1 MQASP
6 TQLGSL
12 TKIGFSMRMREGRVQ
27 FARCIVN
34 TRGNLCRLKFGVV
47 LSQSSAALTPGS
59 HPVKRELWRRIYA
72 NVRPYWKGMA
82 VGLLFTAGVAATH
95 PLLALLMKPLIDEGF
110 SGTKP
115 YYVWALP
122 LVLVGLFVVRG
133 ACAFLSNYL
142 MAWVANNV
150 LRDIRGQMFNR
161 VLKLPDPEIRRLG
174 SSSVLNRFTID
185 SATVMQH
192 ATEVLA
198 TLVREALIVV
208 ALFGVLLYMSWKLT
222 LIVVVLVPPA
232 ALVSR
237 MFIRKLREVNRDT
250 VNMNSELTRIVTEGL
265 DGQRVIKLF
274 DGFDY
279 ENTRF
284 AHVNAR
290 LRRFA
295 IRAASAS
302 GAVGPVSQAI
312 LSIALGAVIAVALAQ
327 AGSEQL
333 TVGAFAAFIGA
344 MGQLLDPLKRLAN
357 AAGPMQRMLVAAES
371 VFRLLDQ
378 EEEEDSGTRTL
389 PAPIRGHVAFE
400 HVSHRYP
407 DTDRDT
413 LKDVSF
419 EALPGQT
426 IALVGRS
433 GSGKTTLMNMLPRFL
448 SPSDGTI
455 RIDGCDIGELTL
467 ANLRSHISLVSQDVV
482 LFNDTIAVNVG
493 YGAANSANEQEIR
506 DALAAANLLEFVD
519 SLPQGIQTEVG
530 EKGARLSGGQ
540 RQRLAIARALIK
552 NAPILILDEATSALD
567 NESERQVQAS
577 LERLMQGR
585 TTLVIAHRL
594 STVQSADRIIVL
606 DHGVVQETGTHA
618 ELLTADG
625 MYSAL
630 YRMQFREE

>member
-12 TKIGFSMRMREGRVQ
+12 TKIGFSMGMREGRVQ

-34 TRGNLCRLKFGVV
+34 MRGNLCRPKFGVP
-47 LSQSSAALTPGS
+47 LSQSSAALTSGS

-82 VGLLFTAGVAATH
+82 VGLLFTAGVASTH

-110 SGTKP
+110 SGAKP

-161 VLKLPDPEIRRLG
+161 VLKLPDAEIRRMG
-174 SSSVLNRFTID
+174 SSTVLNRFTID

-198 TLVREALIVV
+198 TLVREVLIVI

-232 ALVSR
+232 ALASR

-250 VNMNSELTRIVTEGL
+250 VNMNAELTRIVTEGL
-265 DGQRVIKLF
+265 DGQRVVKLF
-274 DGFDY
+274 DGFEY

-284 AHVNAR
+284 EHVNTR

-327 AGSEQL
+327 AGSAQL
-333 TVGAFAAFIGA
+333 TVGGFAAFIGA

-378 EEEEDSGTRTL
+378 PEEADTGTRTL
-389 PAPIRGHVAFE
+389 PAPIRGHVSFE
-400 HVSHRYP
+400 NVSHRFA
-407 DTDRDT
+407 DSEQDT
-413 LKDVSF
+413 LSRVSF
-419 EALPGQT
+419 EAMPGQT

-433 GSGKTTLMNMLPRFL
+433 GSGKTTLMNMLPRFI
-448 SPSDGTI
+448 SPTDGAI
-455 RIDGCDIGELTL
+455 RIDGCDISELTL

-482 LFNDTIAVNVG
+482 LFNDSIAVNVG
-493 YGAANSANEQEIR
+493 YGAATSANDQDIR
-506 DALAAANLLEFVD
+506 DALEAANLLEFVD
-519 SLPQGIQTEVG
+519 SLPDGIHTEVG

-567 NESERQVQAS
+567 NESERQVQVS

-594 STVQSADRIIVL
+594 STVQNADRIIVL
-606 DHGVVQETGTHA
+606 DHGLIQEAGTHTD
-618 ELLTADG
+618 LLAADG
-625 MYSAL
+625 MYAAL
-630 YRMQFREE
+630 YRMQFRES